1 MIDIIAF
8 DADDTLWE
16 NESFY
21 TRAKGRFF
29 ELISQYSSAEMVE
42 LRLNET
48 EISNIRFYGYGIK
61 SFILSMIETAIN
73 LSEGRVQGEEI
84 QQIIDLAK
92 EVLTAEVSL
101 FEHAEETV
109 FKLAEKYDLML
120 ITKGEQWEQE
130 RKIRGSGLA
139 KYFRYIEIVGDKTQ
153 QAYQLILAKYQID
166 PARFLMV
173 GNSIKSDILPVLA
186 IGGQAV
192 YIPYENTWFHE
203 LETSGATHPPYDEL
217 AHLGLLPDYI
227 DRVVNPI
234 D

>member
-1 MIDIIAF
+1 MIEIIAF

-21 TRAKGRFF
+21 TRAKSRFV
-29 ELISQYSSAEMVE
+29 ELVSKYQSPEMVE
-42 LRLNET
+42 QRLNEI
-48 EISNIRFYGYGIK
+48 EISNIRYYGYGIK
-61 SFILSMIETAIN
+61 SFILSMIETAID
-73 LSEGRVQGEEI
+73 LSDGRVDGWEI
-84 QQIIDLAK
+84 QLIIGLAK
-92 EVLTAEVSL
+92 EVLTAEVNL
-101 FEHAEETV
+101 FEHAEDTV
-109 FKLAEKYDLML
+109 IKLAKRFDLML

-130 RKIRGSGLA
+130 RKIRRSGLA
-139 KYFRYIEIVGDKTQ
+139 KYFRYVEIVGDKTQ
-153 QAYQLILAKYQID
+153 EAYHSILAKYQIE
-166 PARFLMV
+166 PAGFLMV

-203 LETSGATHPPYDEL
+203 LEIGGAAHLAYDEL

-227 DRVVNPI
+227 ERVANRI